1 MSRPP
6 TPPPPATGPDDIKPL
21 LESLVER
28 VASKE
33 ALAAAPRPSPTQTRG
48 PTASVTPP
56 PSSPPRDAIDPD
68 VLVDVQAALLAE
80 VRPRPAAPP
89 PLPPVA
95 GADEPSPPAAAAET
109 EPFVERATIGE
120 MPPPPPDV
128 PEPDAPPQIDPAPDA
143 PPGPEEASLSAIR
156 AAAEEVAEGLSAI
169 RLFGRALDEIPV
181 TITL

>member
-6 TPPPPATGPDDIKPL
+6 TPPPPATGPEDIKPL
-21 LESLVER
+21 LESLVDR

-33 ALAAAPRPSPTQTRG
+33 APAASPRPSPSQTRG

-56 PSSPPRDAIDPD
+56 PSSPPRDATDPD

-80 VRPRPAAPP
+80 VRPPPAAPP

-95 GADEPSPPAAAAET
+95 GADET

-120 MPPPPPDV
+120 MPPPTPDV
-128 PEPDAPPQIDPAPDA
+128 PEPGAPPQIDPAPDA